1 MAGVVKVE
9 GREYH
14 AEYGDCILAN
24 AENGSITVVLPAPI
38 NPTDF
43 FPSCEELGELE
54 DCIKILRSMYVYVKK
69 TDKTSNKVIIV
80 APQSKIAGEE
90 RIVLKKQ
97 FEGGWL
103 TTDGENWHIM

>member
-1 MAGVVKVE
+1 MMGAVKVE
-9 GREYH
+9 GQEYY

-24 AENGSITVVLPAPI
+24 AESGSITVVLPAPI

-43 FPSCEELGELE
+43 LPSLEELGKLE
-54 DCIKILRSMYVYVKK
+54 GCIKILRSMYVYVKK

-97 FEGGWL
+97 FEGVWL